1 MSREGTI
8 VRIEILDRR
17 VTDVGIHAM
26 VTFCPPP
33 SRAFWDVYSQK
44 FQLMSKRQSK
54 PYPSI
59 TNPEQSFPERTRLIA
74 DTLGFGFMHNETT
87 IVVRKTVQPM
97 QDKPIQFTL
106 DLFRKEIDIRFDLH
120 LRENSDESNKLRP
133 HAYRVRVPL
142 EQMKYVYEMT
152 DGPDRRILIIPLDS
166 PPNFYRKASNID
178 ATHEAGSKW
187 WNENVTWMRQTDIV
201 HDRDRLRSAPLSLRK
216 EDPLVDIGRWI
227 TYWLVFD
234 ASKND
239 KAQYVILLRA
249 LSDYNI
255 DIVKGRIINVT
266 TEAAPAVWNWID
278 QPKVARE
285 NSSGSSSFLMDMQM
299 MHDETPQ
306 LSFPVRYQLEVC
318 ISQGYLNEHD
328 LSQDFIRRLALQEQ
342 DAARNL
348 LEKVADMKGRF
359 FDPMEIFSITVT
371 HTSADRKIPNYCAYA
386 RGVTVTPSTM
396 YFATPTIETS
406 NRVIRQYSEYGDR
419 FLRVKFTDEKFQG
432 RINSKYDHTYDEVF
446 TRVKRA
452 MTNGITIGEQHFEF
466 LAFGNSQLREHGA
479 YFFASNPYV
488 SAADIRL
495 WMGSFNHIKIV
506 AKYASRLGQCFS
518 TTRAFNGMNVLVR
531 EDVDVERNGYCFTD
545 GVGKI
550 SPFLAQVIAVE
561 VGLPNP
567 NENPPSLVQFR
578 LGGCKGVLAVSPDA
592 KMREI
597 YIRRSQYKFP
607 AMHQGLEIIRTAAFS
622 TATLNQQIILVLSAL
637 GVPDE
642 IFMTKLRKML
652 VDLEQ
657 AISDERM
664 ALQLLQK
671 NVDFNQMTLTLATMI
686 LDGFMQSGDPFT
698 TALLQL
704 WRAWTIKYLK
714 EKAKIPV
721 EEGAFLLGCVDETA
735 TLRGHFDSVE
745 PDVDT
750 ENTLR
755 DLPEI
760 FVQVSTPEK
769 KGAYRVVEG
778 VCILAR
784 NPSLHPGD
792 VRVVR
797 AVDVPAL
804 RHLKNVVVL
813 PQTGDRPIANMC
825 SGGDLDGD
833 DYLVIWDED
842 LLPVEVNYPAMDFT
856 PPTPVQHEGPV
867 TVDDITS
874 FFVNYM
880 KNDSLP
886 RIATA
891 HRAWADR
898 MDDGVKDPHCTRLAQ
913 LHSEAVDYPK
923 SGVAVK
929 MGAELRPLERPHWMQ
944 YKGKGKIYHSKK
956 VLGQLYDQVELVDF
970 VPHYS
975 APFDKRILDAY
986 ELDQSVLDHATEV
999 KELYDAAVRRVMAQ
1013 HDIRTEFE
1021 VWSTFVLYHSQDNGD
1036 YKFTEDLGRITEA
1049 LKGRFKELCYQKA
1062 GGKEFEKLGP
1072 FVAAMYTVTATQ
1084 TKKPLAECERT
1095 KIVGGREL
1103 GKIANGK
1110 TSGRTESIVTQQ
1122 HVAKRSH
1129 AAKKVPTSLL
1139 DADDDVLTE
1148 EGVKHRGDI
1157 LELFHSDENFHDTG
1171 NGVSRPLDHVAM
1183 VDLGIKGPTYGHH
1196 RDSHPQIHPLVTH
1209 DEWAPLKEVVELL
1222 QDTEDPEEGM
1232 YNSLETSA
1240 AEETSDGEETSG
1252 AYETSGT
1259 EDEGLVGLEGENKIT
1274 PGSPSFSE
1282 HTPHNLS
1289 PHSAAPV
1296 QGTSSCEIP
1305 TYEGLPYATP
1315 QEANADNSGDS
1326 LLSFEDDTVLGSHS
1340 SLRQSPQHRY
1350 DRGVARVYKDN
1361 RDDAL
1366 TNECPRHE
1374 NSEDTLFSFDNETVQ
1389 SNHNENN
1396 RLSNPQI
1403 VEEVQAPKKISLE
1416 HKSMSDGRGQDDS
1429 EGEEE
1434 EEVQISFDNHPSA
1447 LEKLMKMVR

>member
-1 MSREGTI
+1 MPHSRQQYNSLHHYGARSHTQQDPYNGYFVDGIDRHHQGQLDARGRSQPVLRRPGEWKAWTELTVKVKGLSAGVTTLELYRMLSREGTI

-17 VTDVGIHAM
+17 VTDVGVHAM
-26 VTFCPPP
+26 ATFSPPP

-59 TNPEQSFPERTRLIA
+59 TNPEQSFPERTRLVA

-120 LRENSDESNKLRP
+120 LRENSGGSNKLRP

-142 EQMKYVYEMT
+142 EQMKYVYEMN
-152 DGPDRRILIIPLDS
+152 DGPDRRVLIIPLDS
-166 PPNFYRKASNID
+166 PPNFYRKASDTD

-187 WNENVTWMRQTDIV
+187 WNENMTWMRQTDIV
-201 HDRDRLRSAPLSLRK
+201 HDRDWLRSAPLSLRK

-227 TYWLVFD
+227 TYRLVFD

-255 DIVKGRIINVT
+255 NIVKGRTINVT

-285 NSSGSSSFLMDMQM
+285 SSCGSSSFLMDMQM

-342 DAARNL
+342 DAARNM
-348 LEKVADMKGRF
+348 LEKVADMKRRF
-359 FDPMEIFSITVT
+359 FDPMEIFNITT
-371 HTSADRKIPNYCAYA
+371 SHTSADRKIPSYCAYA
-386 RGVTVTPSTM
+386 RGATVTPSTM

-432 RINSKYDHTYDEVF
+432 RINSKYDRTYDEVF

-452 MTNGITIGEQHFEF
+452 MTNGITIGEHHFEF

-479 YFFASNPYV
+479 YFFASNSYV

-531 EDVDVERNGYCFTD
+531 EDEDVEGNGYCFTD

-550 SPFLAQVIAVE
+550 SSFLAQVIAVE

-567 NENPPSLVQFR
+567 NEDPPSLVQFR
-578 LGGCKGVLAVSPDA
+578 LGGCKGVLTVSPDA

-642 IFMTKLRKML
+642 IFVAKLRKML

-657 AISDERM
+657 AISDEQI

-686 LDGFMQSGDPFT
+686 LDGFMQSGGPFT

-735 TLRGHFDSVE
+735 TLRGHFDSFE
-745 PDVDT
+745 PEVDT

-755 DLPEI
+755 NLPEI
-760 FVQVSTPEK
+760 FIQVSTLEK
-769 KGAYRVVEG
+769 KGGYRVVEG

-833 DYLVIWDED
+833 DYLVIWDRD
-842 LLPVEVNYPAMDFT
+842 LLPVEINHPAMDFT

-970 VPHYS
+970 VPHYR

-1021 VWSTFVLYHSQDNGD
+1021 VWSTFVLHHSQDNGD

-1072 FVAAMYTVTATQ
+1072 FIAAMYTVTATQ
-1084 TKKPLAECERT
+1084 TKKALAECERT
-1095 KIVGGREL
+1095 KIVGGREVPTRKLDTKHMPLISFPWIFGNEL

-1122 HVAKRSH
+1122 RAAKRSH
-1129 AAKKVPTSLL
+1129 ATKKVPTSLL
-1139 DADDDVLTE
+1139 DADDDVLTG

-1171 NGVSRPLDHVAM
+1171 NGVSRPLDLAAM
-1183 VDLGIKGPTYGHH
+1183 VDLGIKGPTYGH
-1196 RDSHPQIHPLVTH
+1196 RRGSHPQIDPLVTH
-1209 DEWAPLKEVVELL
+1209 DEWVPPKEVVELL
-1222 QDTEDPEEGM
+1222 QDTEDPEE
-1232 YNSLETSA
+1232 ET
-1240 AEETSDGEETSG
+1240 
-1252 AYETSGT
+1252 
-1259 EDEGLVGLEGENKIT
+1259 
-1274 PGSPSFSE
+1274 
-1282 HTPHNLS
+1282 
-1289 PHSAAPV
+1289 
-1296 QGTSSCEIP
+1296 
-1305 TYEGLPYATP
+1305 
-1315 QEANADNSGDS
+1315 
-1326 LLSFEDDTVLGSHS
+1326 
-1340 SLRQSPQHRY
+1340 
-1350 DRGVARVYKDN
+1350 
-1361 RDDAL
+1361 
-1366 TNECPRHE
+1366 
-1374 NSEDTLFSFDNETVQ
+1374 
-1389 SNHNENN
+1389 
-1396 RLSNPQI
+1396 
-1403 VEEVQAPKKISLE
+1403 
-1416 HKSMSDGRGQDDS
+1416 
-1429 EGEEE
+1429 
-1434 EEVQISFDNHPSA
+1434 
-1447 LEKLMKMVR
+1447 